1 MVKFEVNPRKVMKYT
16 LITASIFVI
25 FPFLIVI
32 GYYIRVFIEQRENTD
47 IPKPIETSDSQQI
60 EEETG
65 VVVIN

>member
-16 LITASIFVI
+16 LIIASIFVI